1 MASWCLGERHCRTII
16 MGEILTDVELSK
28 KPSHILKRLSMA
40 GIHERI
46 RESPDSS
53 KSRKLTMKDT
63 QLPMGAPGVWG
74 T

>member
-1 MASWCLGERHCRTII
+1 MRKQFGADHKSCAAQWPPGVWENAT
-16 MGEILTDVELSK
+16 
-28 KPSHILKRLSMA
+28 
-40 GIHERI
+40 ERI

-63 QLPMGAPGVWG
+63 QLPMGAPRVWG

>member
-1 MASWCLGERHCRTII
+1 
-16 MGEILTDVELSK
+16 
-28 KPSHILKRLSMA
+28 LKRLSMA